1 MAEATQTFQRAG
13 RKASFFFLPH
23 TRPTPPT
30 PTSPPSPTV
39 DIPIASA
46 MPAVMAVSPAFPL
59 VLEKKQ
65 YLSPSSSTISAA
77 AAAAAV
83 AAAVEAIQ
91 YYNPRREASLPPTPQ
106 HDLLSHTLAPSAI
119 PLNESNGSPSSSS
132 THHSLLVA
140 RSMDQFVVLQELGNG
155 SFGSVVQARHKVSG
169 ELALEVLRFGPNI
182 IKLHHFFLEKKEL
195 HMVFELMEGNLYQ
208 LIQDQNGVRLEE
220 SRIKSIVFQVLR
232 GLQHMHAKGVMHRDM
247 KPENLLISGDTVKI
261 ADLGLARELKS
272 RPPYT
277 TYVSTR
283 WYRSP
288 EVVLKS
294 TAYSSAVDLWAIG
307 AIAAELIS
315 LKPLFPGNSDIDQI
329 MRIGSVLGSPA
340 PRQPQPQPQPD
351 AFAPGESLNGISPK
365 VGGEWKE
372 GVQIAARMGFAFPAT
387 PLRTL
392 REALP
397 NATEEALELITG
409 VLQYDPKNRLTAYQA
424 LHSNWFRDM
433 PETEELKFLTDVVQ
447 QSPDKRRSMFSGL
460 RKKDIKEKD
469 KDRRRG
475 LSISL
480 PIGLASSTALNA
492 MLSKPA
498 GTHTAV
504 ANGQQFHPSPQA
516 SPSQQQLQQSQQ
528 SQQSQQPSSSASLLQ
543 QQQQQQQ
550 QQQRQLQQRQQA
562 LQRLQSESPQ
572 GDELSVCQY
581 PQHPQLQQTTR
592 PQADLGLP
600 EISPLSPF

>member
-1 MAEATQTFQRAG
+1 
-13 RKASFFFLPH
+13 
-23 TRPTPPT
+23 
-30 PTSPPSPTV
+30 
-39 DIPIASA
+39 
-46 MPAVMAVSPAFPL
+46 
-59 VLEKKQ
+59 
-65 YLSPSSSTISAA
+65 
-77 AAAAAV
+77 
-83 AAAVEAIQ
+83 
-91 YYNPRREASLPPTPQ
+91 
-106 HDLLSHTLAPSAI
+106 
-119 PLNESNGSPSSSS
+119 
-132 THHSLLVA
+132 
-140 RSMDQFVVLQELGNG
+140 
-155 SFGSVVQARHKVSG
+155 
-169 ELALEVLRFGPNI
+169 
-182 IKLHHFFLEKKEL
+182 
-195 HMVFELMEGNLYQ
+195 
-208 LIQDQNGVRLEE
+208 
-220 SRIKSIVFQVLR
+220 
-232 GLQHMHAKGVMHRDM
+232 MHAKGVMHRDM

-365 VGGEWKE
+365 
-372 GVQIAARMGFAFPAT
+372 T